1 MNRLQLIRS
10 ETFEEVECDIYSNEK
25 EMFMTSEQL
34 GNCLNYQY
42 ARESINKLVSR
53 NEYLKNKEFS
63 EEVKLTSTD
72 GKEYETRVFTED
84 GIYEVTMLA
93 KTEKAKEFRT
103 FIRKLLK
110 SLRKGEV
117 KIIKPSN
124 EQVELIEIKKKN
136 AEARLKNAKVRE
148 AKFLLE
154 AVDKY
159 KNILAEQ
166 SVELL
171 TINALE
177 VINGKN
183 TIDRPRLAENKYYT
197 ATEIGREFG
206 ITSNRVGKIAN
217 ENNLKTDEYG
227 IYVLDKSRYSAHQ
240 EPTFRYN
247 EKGKLKIKELIL
259 KMSDMTQRKGSEKR
273 CYIQESK

>member
-1 MNRLQLIRS
+1 MNNLQLIKS
-10 ETFEEVECDIYSNEK
+10 SKFGEIECDIYSNGN
-25 EMFMTSEQL
+25 EMLMTAEQI
-34 GNCLNYQY
+34 GNCLGYQY

-53 NEYLKNKEFS
+53 NEYLKAKEFS
-63 EEVKLTSTD
+63 GEVILTSEA
-72 GKEYETRVFTED
+72 GERKTRVFTED

-93 KTEKAKEFRT
+93 KTEKAKEFRA

-110 SLRKGEV
+110 SLRKGET
-117 KIIKPSN
+117 KIIKTTN
-124 EQVELIEIKKKN
+124 AQVELIEIKKKN

-154 AVDKY
+154 VVDKY
-159 KNILAEQ
+159 KNVLAEQ

-183 TIDRPRLAENKYYT
+183 TLERPKLMAKKYYT
-197 ATEIGREFG
+197 ATEIGNEFG
-206 ITSNRVGKIAN
+206 ISANKVGKIAN
-217 ENNLKTDEYG
+217 ANKLKTDEYG
-227 IYVLDKSRYSAHQ
+227 MFILDKSRYSAHQ

-247 EKGKLKIKELIL
+247 EKGKQQIKKILDSQSTL
-259 KMSDMTQRKGSEKR
+259 NN
-273 CYIQESK
+273 

>member
-1 MNRLQLIRS
+1 
-10 ETFEEVECDIYSNEK
+10 
-25 EMFMTSEQL
+25 MTTEQL
-34 GNCLNYQY
+34 GKCLGYQY

-53 NEYLKNKEFS
+53 NDYLKEKEFS
-63 EEVKLTSTD
+63 AEVKMTSPS
-72 GKEYETRVFTED
+72 GEQITRVFTED

-103 FIRKLLK
+103 FVRKLLK
-110 SLRKGEV
+110 SLRKGES

-124 EQVELIEIKKKN
+124 EQIELIEIKKKN
-136 AEARLKNAKVRE
+136 ADARLRNAKVRE

-159 KNILAEQ
+159 KNVLAEQ

-183 TIDRPRLAENKYYT
+183 TLQKPKLPDKKYYS
-197 ATEIGREFG
+197 ATDIAKELG
-206 ITSNRVGKIAN
+206 ITANKVGKIAN
-217 ENNLKTDEYG
+217 ANNLKTDEFG
-227 IYVLDKSRYSAHQ
+227 KTILSKSLYSPKQ
-240 EPTFRYN
+240 CPTFIYN
-247 EKGKLKIKELIL
+247 EKGKNKIKEFI
-259 KMSDMTQRKGSEKR
+259 GG
-273 CYIQESK
+273 

>member
-1 MNRLQLIRS
+1 MNNLNLIKS
-10 ETFEEVECDIYSNEK
+10 SKFGQVECDIYSNEK
-25 EMFMTSEQL
+25 EMFMTSEQI
-34 GNCLNYQY
+34 GNCLGYQY

-53 NEYLKNKEFS
+53 NDYLRNEEFS
-63 EEVKLTSTD
+63 AEVKLTSTD

-93 KTEKAKEFRT
+93 KTEKAKEFRA

-110 SLRKGEV
+110 SLRKGET
-117 KIIKPSN
+117 KLIKPSN

-136 AEARLKNAKVRE
+136 ADARLRNAKVRE
-148 AKFLLE
+148 ARFLLE
-154 AVDKY
+154 AVDRY
-159 KNILAEQ
+159 KNVLAEQ

-183 TIDRPRLAENKYYT
+183 TLERPKLPEKKYYT
-197 ATEIGREFG
+197 ATEIGKECG
-206 ITSNRVGKIAN
+206 ITPKRVGQIAN
-217 ENNLKTDEYG
+217 ANNLKVDEYG
-227 IYVLDKSRYSAHQ
+227 MFVLDKSRYSAHQ

-247 EKGKLKIKELIL
+247 EKGRNKIKELIGD
-259 KMSDMTQRKGSEKR
+259 KEEV
-273 CYIQESK
+273 I

>member
-1 MNRLQLIRS
+1 MSNLELIKS
-10 ETFEEVECDIYSNEK
+10 SKFEEVECDIYSNK
-25 EMFMTSEQL
+25 TEMFMTSEQL
-34 GNCLNYQY
+34 GNCLGYQF

-53 NEYLKNKEFS
+53 NEYLRNKEFS
-63 EEVKLTSTD
+63 AEVKMTSPS
-72 GKEYETRVFTED
+72 GEQETRVFTED

-93 KTEKAKEFRT
+93 KTEKAKEFRA

-124 EQVELIEIKKKN
+124 EQIQLLEIKKKN
-136 AEARLKNAKVRE
+136 ADARLRNAKVRE

-154 AVDKY
+154 VVDKY

-177 VINGKN
+177 VINGKD
-183 TIDRPRLAENKYYT
+183 TLIKPKLQDSKYYS
-197 ATEIGREFG
+197 ATEIGEELG
-206 ITSNRVGKIAN
+206 ISANKVGKIAN
-217 ENNLKTDEYG
+217 ANNLKVDDYG
-227 IYVLDKSRYSAHQ
+227 KTVLSKSLYSAKQ
-240 EPTFRYN
+240 CPTFIYN
-247 EKGKLKIKELIL
+247 EKGKQKITEIVMKN
-259 KMSDMTQRKGSEKR
+259 KTTTDTNN
-273 CYIQESK
+273 

>member
-1 MNRLQLIRS
+1 MTISQLAHCLGYASKSGVEKILQRNDYL
-10 ETFEEVECDIYSNEK
+10 
-25 EMFMTSEQL
+25 
-34 GNCLNYQY
+34 
-42 ARESINKLVSR
+42 RENDFSSICTLAVGG
-53 NEYLKNKEFS
+53 
-63 EEVKLTSTD
+63 TD
-72 GKEYETRVFTED
+72 KMGAPQTMQKTRVFTED

-93 KTEKAKEFRT
+93 KTEKAKEFRA

-110 SLRKGEV
+110 SLRKGEI

-136 AEARLKNAKVRE
+136 ADARLKNAKVRE

-159 KNILAEQ
+159 KNVLAEQ

-183 TIDRPRLAENKYYT
+183 TLERPKLAEKKYYT
-197 ATEIGREFG
+197 ATEIGKECG
-206 ITSNRVGKIAN
+206 VSPKKVGQVAN
-217 ENNLKTDEYG
+217 ANNLKVDEYG
-227 IYVLDKSRYSAHQ
+227 MFVLDKSRYSAHQ

-247 EKGKLKIKELIL
+247 ERGRNKIKELL
-259 KMSDMTQRKGSEKR
+259 GGVENV
-273 CYIQESK
+273 

>member
-1 MNRLQLIRS
+1 MNNLELIKS
-10 ETFEEVECDIYSNEK
+10 SKFGEVECDIYSNEK
-25 EMFMTSEQL
+25 EMFMTTEQL
-34 GNCLNYQY
+34 GNCLGYQY

-53 NEYLKNKEFS
+53 NDYLREKEFS
-63 EEVKLTSTD
+63 AEVKMTSPS
-72 GKEYETRVFTED
+72 GEQITRVFTED

-93 KTEKAKEFRT
+93 KTKKAKEFRA

-124 EQVELIEIKKKN
+124 EQIELIEIKKKN
-136 AEARLKNAKVRE
+136 ADARLRNAKIRE

-159 KNILAEQ
+159 KNVLAEQ

-177 VINGKN
+177 IINGKD
-183 TIDRPRLAENKYYT
+183 TLQKPTLPESKYYS
-197 ATEIGREFG
+197 ATEIGKELG
-206 ITSNRVGKIAN
+206 ITANKVGKIAN
-217 ENNLKTDEYG
+217 KNNLKTDKYG
-227 IYVLDKSRYSAHQ
+227 KTVLSKSLYSSKQ
-240 EPTFRYN
+240 CPTFIYN
-247 EKGKLKIKELIL
+247 EEGKQRLIQIMKGE
-259 KMSDMTQRKGSEKR
+259 TNE
-273 CYIQESK
+273 